1 MNNRK
6 ILKASAGTGKT
17 YRLSLEYIA
26 SLLLGENFQE
36 IMVMTF
42 TRKATGEIRE
52 RILSFLKEIVT
63 KGDEAEEILKNIKKL
78 YPELTVDTERLA
90 SVYYEIMKNKDR
102 LKIHTIDSFTNI
114 IFKKSIAP
122 SLGIYS
128 YEIIDDDRNR
138 EFQLKILEKLLEKK
152 VYFER
157 FKDFLY
163 ENAEKDIEAY
173 LNLIKN
179 ILKERWKFLLF
190 SRKKREPYNT
200 GNLVTLLDNMKADIE
215 DAGKIKSPSKNL
227 TDGFKKAF
235 RGYLSKN
242 TETEK
247 LKFITDNF
255 KNFLEEDTFWVKAFV
270 NSTAKIKGTEEHVAR
285 LQESYPLFK
294 VELSRFIF
302 NTGNLVTLLDN
313 MKADIENAGKIK
325 SPSKN
330 LTDGFKKA
338 FRGYLSKNTETEK
351 LKFITDNFK
360 NFLKEDTFW
369 VKAFVNSTAKIKGTE
384 EHVARLQESYPL
396 FKVELSR
403 FIFSSKVIP
412 YEENLFDFV
421 EFIFS
426 MYDEMKFR
434 EKKFTHTDIS
444 TYTFKYFNDPKL
456 TLVKDEEVTDYFY
469 QLTEGDIKTVFID
482 EFQDTSILQWKI
494 LKSIANRANK
504 VICVGDEKQSIYGW
518 RGGEKELFEKLPEII
533 NGESETMEKSYRSEK
548 TVISFVNK
556 FFSSIRDQYDDEGK
570 TWNYED
576 VSYLE
581 SKDKGFVQT
590 VINCNDDDENSF
602 DAMVEILQQNISN
615 YSKVGIIARKNK
627 DLTAISEKL
636 AENHIPFIINS
647 SGSLLEHRAV
657 KGVYSLLKYLAYEEY
672 IYLLEFLRSDIIN
685 LDDLHLKELITR
697 RKEVEEYIC
706 GISDKIDICR
716 IHLGL
721 VKGFRSKF
729 LGTFQISTKDG
740 SGRLDNLALSLVKDF
755 GILEIFSTNSD
766 VKNLL
771 RFYEIL
777 KEYKSIEDFVAFA
790 EENFSSDRL
799 KQVAV
804 EEINAVNI
812 MSIHKSKGLEFETEF
827 FYHKLSGRSIPDK
840 GMKFYLKMDETYEN
854 VTDYLL
860 TNVSYKYILKFLDM
874 NFVEEDKVKEEME
887 ELNNLYVAMTRPKKN
902 LLIFIDAGMDRKKL
916 TEKEDKILNGL
927 KKAMGS
933 EDNEELDMKS
943 IGFFKESSL
952 EIGNSEDTEI
962 SFDEELDNYIIDSDI
977 LIENKMKKKT
987 FSYNMSLEQ
996 EFKRKRGSAVHYYL
1010 ENIIHLTPDE
1020 LQKSRKLTLSK
1031 YGNMLGERMMANI
1044 FEGEGIKKFFQEH
1057 SWIFSKDWDHIHR
1070 EYRIL
1075 DENNSIRRIDR
1086 LMIRVAKDGNK
1097 GELVIVDYKTGEKDE
1112 DQMKQY
1118 ENSIRNIL
1126 LKDGIEDLYDIK
1138 CHFLFLDLE

>member
-1 MNNRK
+1 MKNRK

-52 RILSFLKEIVT
+52 RILSFLEEIVT

-78 YPELTVDTERLA
+78 YPELTVDTEKLT

-215 DAGKIKSPSKNL
+215 
-227 TDGFKKAF
+227 
-235 RGYLSKN
+235 
-242 TETEK
+242 
-247 LKFITDNF
+247 
-255 KNFLEEDTFWVKAFV
+255 
-270 NSTAKIKGTEEHVAR
+270 
-285 LQESYPLFK
+285 
-294 VELSRFIF
+294 
-302 NTGNLVTLLDN
+302 
-313 MKADIENAGKIK
+313 NAGKIK

-360 NFLKEDTFW
+360 IFLEEDTFW

-615 YSKVGIIARKNK
+615 YSKVGIISRKNK

-647 SGSLLEHRAV
+647 SESLLEHRAV

-685 LDDLHLKELITR
+685 LDDLRLKELITR

-740 SGRLDNLALSLVKDF
+740 S
-755 GILEIFSTNSD
+755 
-766 VKNLL
+766 
-771 RFYEIL
+771 
-777 KEYKSIEDFVAFA
+777 
-790 EENFSSDRL
+790 
-799 KQVAV
+799 
-804 EEINAVNI
+804 
-812 MSIHKSKGLEFETEF
+812 
-827 FYHKLSGRSIPDK
+827 
-840 GMKFYLKMDETYEN
+840 
-854 VTDYLL
+854 
-860 TNVSYKYILKFLDM
+860 
-874 NFVEEDKVKEEME
+874 
-887 ELNNLYVAMTRPKKN
+887 
-902 LLIFIDAGMDRKKL
+902 
-916 TEKEDKILNGL
+916 
-927 KKAMGS
+927 
-933 EDNEELDMKS
+933 
-943 IGFFKESSL
+943 
-952 EIGNSEDTEI
+952 
-962 SFDEELDNYIIDSDI
+962 
-977 LIENKMKKKT
+977 
-987 FSYNMSLEQ
+987 
-996 EFKRKRGSAVHYYL
+996 
-1010 ENIIHLTPDE
+1010 
-1020 LQKSRKLTLSK
+1020 
-1031 YGNMLGERMMANI
+1031 
-1044 FEGEGIKKFFQEH
+1044 
-1057 SWIFSKDWDHIHR
+1057 
-1070 EYRIL
+1070 
-1075 DENNSIRRIDR
+1075 
-1086 LMIRVAKDGNK
+1086 
-1097 GELVIVDYKTGEKDE
+1097 
-1112 DQMKQY
+1112 
-1118 ENSIRNIL
+1118 
-1126 LKDGIEDLYDIK
+1126 
-1138 CHFLFLDLE
+1138 